1 MKIQLISWRY
11 YLILVPVH
19 VLTVLFT
26 IAPQPLRAGT
36 LPKWILVTII
46 SYALMAIP
54 FALVNHFKANL
65 NTFAKQCL
73 ALSFVG
79 LVRGFVILDASLI
92 LNLPTI
98 KPYILRPLNSA
109 VSVPL
114 WFLIAHFI
122 IGSREKFRTDF
133 HEMYTRSVHAQI
145 AVMKSTGKSKIEA
158 SAEVLSEK
166 IDKALD
172 PLRRQFEQFSGKKLS
187 PKEIAE
193 EALIIRSFIDQ
204 QIRPLS
210 HELWRSKKFK
220 PPKLSFSK
228 IIIHSLFQEELPLF
242 PVLIPAVI
250 FGLTG
255 LTSVYGISQAI
266 LIGLPSWSTYAVVAV
281 LYQFALKRST
291 ISKSVLNPIALM
303 TILFAVPLLQFFL
316 RDSIVVGE
324 FILISAV
331 VGTGF
336 YFLLILAFSVH
347 NSVEKF
353 YDSIR
358 NIMSGQIAIAQ
369 SEPGRIQEVQL
380 AQEYAAYLHGDVQ
393 SQLLSASMQM
403 DRAAD
408 EKNVKLGNKAMK
420 RASNVLRRDHQSY
433 VVGSAIDSR
442 AKVQKLIDSW
452 SGITTIRLT
461 MEKTANISDI
471 GYLTIYRV
479 LEDLISNAVRH
490 GGSTEIDI
498 KVEKSNEDILLKFR
512 DNGLPYKR
520 GKKGLGSEILEQ
532 EALSFKH
539 ARVSERNQLEILL
552 PD

>member
-1 MKIQLISWRY
+1 MKIQLMSWRY
-11 YLILVPVH
+11 YVILIPVH
-19 VLTVLFT
+19 ILTVLFT
-26 IAPQPLRAGT
+26 IAPQPLRGET
-36 LPKWILVTII
+36 LPKWIFVTII

-54 FALVNHFKANL
+54 FALVHHFKANL
-65 NTFAKQCL
+65 NTFAKQVL

-98 KPYILRPLNSA
+98 KPYILRPINSA

-122 IGSREKFRTDF
+122 IGSRAKFRSDF

-145 AVMKSTGKSKIEA
+145 AAMKSKGKSKVET
-158 SAEVLSEK
+158 SAEVLTEK

-228 IIIHSLFQEELPLF
+228 IIIHSLLREELPLI
-242 PVLIPAVI
+242 PVLLPAVI

-255 LTSVYGISQAI
+255 LTSVYGISQAV
-266 LIGLPSWSTYAVVAV
+266 LIGLPSWSTYAIVAI
-281 LYQFALKRST
+281 LYHFALKKSML
-291 ISKSVLNPIALM
+291 SKSFLNPIAL
-303 TILFAVPLLQFFL
+303 TAILFAVPLIQYLL
-316 RDSIVVGE
+316 RDSMVLGE
-324 FILISAV
+324 FIITSAI

-336 YFLLILAFSVH
+336 YFLLLLAFSIH

-369 SEPGRIQEVQL
+369 SERGQIQENQL
-380 AQEYAAYLHGDVQ
+380 AQDYAAYLHGDVQ

-408 EKNVKLGNKAMK
+408 EKNIKLGNKAMK
-420 RASNVLRRDHQSY
+420 RAGNVLRRDHQSY

-452 SGITTIRLT
+452 SGISTVRLT
-461 MEKTANISDI
+461 MDKSTNISEI
-471 GYLTIYRV
+471 GFLTIYRV

-498 KVEKSNEDILLKFR
+498 NVEKSSEDILLKFK
-512 DNGLPYKR
+512 DNGLPHKR
-520 GKKGLGSEILEQ
+520 GKKGLGSEILEK
-532 EALSFKH
+532 EALSFKQ
-539 ARVSERNQLEILL
+539 ARINEKNQIEILL